1 MFIAMTLAAALL
13 AAQAAADHQHQHAQP
28 GSEKLGT
35 VKFPT
40 SCSEAAQPLFL
51 RGMTLLHSFEFG
63 AAIESFKAAAAA
75 DPSCGIAHWGVALST
90 WSNPFAAGIK
100 PVAALQAGRD
110 AVGKAKEAGAKTDR
124 ERAFI
129 DAAARLYADFETVD
143 QRTRVLAYRDAM
155 QQVSSR
161 FPDDPEAR
169 AFYALAV
176 ASSQDPADMTYSSLL
191 AAGKILEELAPTQP
205 DHPGFVHYIIHAYD
219 APPLAGRA
227 LDAARRYAKIAPD
240 APHALHMP
248 SHTFTRLG
256 YWQDSIDTNIASAE
270 AARRVNVPGEEM
282 HAMDYQT
289 YAYLQLAQD
298 GSAKKV
304 LDALPDVRQRF
315 LAPGAKSGAAP
326 PLAAAFASAA
336 IPARYALERGAWTEA
351 ARLQP
356 PGSSFINAEAITWF
370 AKAIGAARME
380 PKDPAA
386 ARTAIT
392 MLEQTAAKLTQTKE
406 TYWAEQVTIQRLG
419 ASAWLALA
427 EGRNDEALSLMREAA
442 DREDKIEKN
451 AVTPGPIAPAREQLG
466 EMLLALNQPDAALAA
481 FETTLKKEPNRFR
494 ALAGAVAAERRA
506 KKGAGAASHT
516 DAFLAL
522 TAKADGPVRPEVA
535 AVKTGARQ

>member
-1 MFIAMTLAAALL
+1 MFISITMAATLLV
-13 AAQAAADHQHQHAQP
+13 AQAAADHQHQHGQP
-28 GSEKLGT
+28 GEKLGT

-40 SCSEAAQPLFL
+40 SCSDAAQPPFL

-75 DPSCGIAHWGVALST
+75 DPSCGIAHWGVALSS

-100 PVAALQAGRD
+100 PVPALQAGRD
-110 AVGKAKEAGAKTDR
+110 AIAKAKAAGAKTER

-129 DAAARLYADFETVD
+129 DAAARLFADFETVD

-169 AFYALAV
+169 AFYALAL

-256 YWQDSIDTNIASAE
+256 YWQDSIETNIASAE
-270 AARRVNVPGEEM
+270 AARRVKVPGEEM

-298 GSAKKV
+298 ASARKLV
-304 LDALPDVRQRF
+304 DALPEVRQRF
-315 LAPGAKSGAAP
+315 LAPGAASGAAP
-326 PLAAAFASAA
+326 PLAAAYASAA
-336 IPARYALERGAWTEA
+336 IPARYALERSAWAEA

-356 PGSSFINAEAITWF
+356 PGSSFVNAEAITWF

-386 ARTAIT
+386 ARTAIA
-392 MLEQTAAKLTQTKE
+392 MLEQIAGKLAQAKE
-406 TYWAEQVTIQRLG
+406 MYWAEQVSIQRLG
-419 ASAWLALA
+419 AAAWLALA
-427 EGRNDEALSLMREAA
+427 DGRNDEALSLIREAA

-466 EMLLALNQPDAALAA
+466 EMLLALNQPAPALAA
-481 FETTLKKEPNRFR
+481 FETTLKKEPNRYR
-494 ALAGAVAAERRA
+494 ALAGAVEAERRL
-506 KKGAGAASHT
+506 KKGTGTGSH
-516 DAFLAL
+516 AEALRAL
-522 TAKADGPVRPEVA
+522 TAKADGPVRPEIA
-535 AVKTGARQ
+535 ALTAGARR

>member
-1 MFIAMTLAAALL
+1 MFISIAVAGALVI
-13 AAQAAADHQHQHAQP
+13 AQAGADHQHHAQA
-28 GSEKLGT
+28 GEKLGT

-40 SCSEAAQPLFL
+40 SCSEGAQPAFL

-63 AAIESFKAAAAA
+63 AAIESFNAAAAA
-75 DPSCGIAHWGVALST
+75 DPSCGIAHWGVALSR
-90 WSNPFAAGIK
+90 WGNPFAAGIK
-100 PVAALQAGRD
+100 PVPALQAGR
-110 AVGKAKEAGAKTDR
+110 AAIAKAKEAGAKTDR

-129 DAAARLYADFETVD
+129 DAAARLYTDFETVD

-155 QQVSSR
+155 EQVSGR
-161 FPDDPEAR
+161 FADDPEAK
-169 AFYALAV
+169 AFYALAL

-191 AAGKILEELAPTQP
+191 AAGKILEQLAPSQP

-219 APPLAGRA
+219 APPLAPRA

-256 YWQDSIDTNIASAE
+256 YWQESIATNIASAE
-270 AARRVNVPGEEM
+270 AARRTKTPGEEM

-298 GSAKKV
+298 ASARKV
-304 LDALPDVRQRF
+304 VDALPDVRQRF
-315 LAPGAKSGAAP
+315 LAPGAMSGAAP

-336 IPARYALERGAWTEA
+336 IPARYALERGAWAEA
-351 ARLQP
+351 ARLEP
-356 PGSSFINAEAITWF
+356 PGSSFLNAEAITWF

-380 PKDPAA
+380 PNDPAA
-386 ARTAIT
+386 ARAAIAT
-392 MLEQTAAKLTQTKE
+392 LEQIAAKLTQTKE
-406 TYWAEQVTIQRLG
+406 AYWAEQVTIQRLG

-427 EGRNDEALSLMREAA
+427 DGRKDEALSLMREAA

-481 FETTLKKEPNRFR
+481 FATTLKKEPNRYR
-494 ALAGAVAAERRA
+494 ALAGAVEAERRL
-506 KKGAGAASHT
+506 KKSAAASHQ
-516 DAFLAL
+516 AALLAL
-522 TAKADGPVRPEVA
+522 TAEADGPVRPEIA
-535 AVKTGARQ
+535 ALKTGARR